1 MRANLGLTYI
11 VGRAIFGAF
20 FLQSGINHFKESKAM
35 AGYAAAKHLPYP
47 ELSVKMSGAL
57 LVGSGLSLLTGIK
70 PQMGSAG
77 VVTFLVAA
85 TLNMHDFWNQS
96 DPGQKQNEMIHF
108 SKNIAL
114 LGAAMAIGAE
124 AEK

>member
-1 MRANLGLTYI
+1 
-11 VGRAIFGAF
+11 
-20 FLQSGINHFKESKAM
+20 M

-47 ELSVKMSGAL
+47 ELSVRMSGAL

-70 PQMGSAG
+70 PQLGSAG
-77 VVTFLVAA
+77 VVLFLTAA
-85 TLNMHDFWNQS
+85 TLQMHDFWNQS
-96 DPGQKQNEMIHF
+96 DPAQKQNEMIHF

-114 LGAAMAIGAE
+114 LGAAMAIGAA

>member
-1 MRANLGLTYI
+1 MEFTYV

-20 FLQSGINHFKESKAM
+20 FLQAGINHFKETEAM

-47 ELSVKMSGAL
+47 ELSVRASGAV
-57 LVGSGLSLLTGIK
+57 LVASGLSLLVGIK
-70 PQMGSAG
+70 PRLGSAG
-77 VVTFLVAA
+77 VVSFLTAA
-85 TLNMHDFWNQS
+85 TMQMHDFWNQS

-114 LGAAMAIGAE
+114 LGAAMAIGASS
-124 AEK
+124 EK